1 MKKLIYIIVAIVVAL
16 LVGREFAP
24 AKYDS
29 TFDVESFSE
38 LPVQVG
44 GRIKPIDSV
53 ARNTLLILANRQKVI
68 TPEGEKLSPIEWFM
82 DLTMRP
88 EVADTYRV
96 FKIEFPDDLGLIGLK
111 TEKNHEDIGFFQ
123 SLLHLLGFG
132 EKQRH
137 YSFNDLQPYFDE
149 LHTLYGEVNPEPKK
163 RSPYEKQ
170 IVDLNEGLM
179 LYHRVMHSLHPI
191 GGAERLDSLVD
202 EYQSY
207 TSIIGPGMAELRK
220 QQAGEAFD
228 SNILNSFIF
237 FGDEYLKL
245 SQTAHLRVVP
255 PPAPVD
261 PMEDWKNIGLE
272 LLDVMRGE
280 GLSPYVTSYAA
291 LTMSY
296 RLDEPETFN
305 TEVSELRQRFIAVFP
320 PKAELLNELKSSYEY
335 KQANLFKK
343 LYLRVKL
350 HSDSDRVHFERL
362 FNDTQPFYV
371 SMQLYVLVFLLVCI
385 SWLCLPKEL
394 SRCAFWVLL
403 VAFAIHTF
411 GLLSRMYIQER
422 YGVFVTNLYSSAV
435 FVGWGAVL
443 LGAII
448 EKFYKNGI
456 GAAMASLVGFCTLI
470 VAHHLAMSG
479 DTLEMMRAVLDS
491 NFWLATHV
499 TVITFGYSAIFLAGA
514 LALIFGVLG
523 VFFKQFNKE
532 TARALSGM
540 VYGITC
546 FGTLFS
552 LVGTILGGI
561 WADQSW
567 GRFWGW
573 DPKENGAL
581 MIVIMGA
588 IFLHARWGGI
598 CKERGLMALAI
609 TGNIITA
616 WSWFGTNLLGVGLHS
631 YGFTDSGF
639 MWMMAFVLSQ
649 LVFIGLVLLPWRFWR
664 SEFGQ
669 GNNRKARK
677 RILATANA
685 TESVSES
692 PE

>member
-1 MKKLIYIIVAIVVAL
+1 MKKLIYIIVAVIAVL
-16 LVGREFAP
+16 LIARELKP
-24 AKYDS
+24 TQYES
-29 TFDVESFSE
+29 SFDIESFAE

-44 GRIKPIDSV
+44 GRIKPLDSV
-53 ARNTLLILANRQKVI
+53 ARNTLLVLSARQKVI
-68 TPEGEKLSPIEWFM
+68 APEGQTLSPIEWFM

-96 FKIEFPDDLGLIGLK
+96 FKIEFPDDLGFAGLA
-111 TEKNHEDIGFFQ
+111 EQG
-123 SLLHLLGFG
+123 
-132 EKQRH
+132 QRY
-137 YSFNDLQPYFDE
+137 YSFNDIQPYFNE
-149 LHTLYGEVNPEPKK
+149 LHELYKEVNPEPKK

-170 IVDLNEGLM
+170 IVDLNQGLM

-191 GGAERLDSLVD
+191 GNAERLDSLID
-202 EYQSY
+202 EYRTY

-220 QQAGEAFD
+220 QQAEEEFD
-228 SNILNSFIF
+228 SKILNSFIF

-245 SQTAHLRVVP
+245 SKIAHLSVVP

-272 LLDVMRGE
+272 LLDVMRGD

-291 LTMSY
+291 LTMAY
-296 RLDEPETFN
+296 RLDEPEAFN
-305 TEVSELRQRFIAVFP
+305 KEVAELRQRFIADFP
-320 PKAELLNELKSSYEY
+320 S
-335 KQANLFKK
+335 
-343 LYLRVKL
+343 
-350 HSDSDRVHFERL
+350 HIDRVHFERL
-362 FNDTQPFYV
+362 FNDTQPFYL
-371 SMQLYVLVFLLVCI
+371 SMQLYVLVFFMVCI
-385 SWLCLPKEL
+385 SWLCFQREL
-394 SRCAFWVLL
+394 SRCALWILL
-403 VAFAIHTF
+403 TAFAIHTL
-411 GLLSRMYIQER
+411 GLVARMYIQER

-443 LGAII
+443 LGALI

-499 TVITFGYSAIFLAGA
+499 TVITFGYSAMFLAGA
-514 LALIFGVLG
+514 LALVFGLLGIFS
-523 VFFKQFNKE
+523 KRFNKN

-546 FGTLFS
+546 FGALFS

-581 MIVIMGA
+581 MIVVMAA

-598 CKERGLMALAI
+598 CKERGLMSLAI
-609 TGNIITA
+609 CGNIITA

-639 MWMMAFVLSQ
+639 LWMMGFVLSQ
-649 LVFIGLVLLPWRFWR
+649 LFFIGIVLLPWRFWR

-669 GNNRKARK
+669 ANSRKQRK
-677 RILATANA
+677 RILVAAA
-685 TESVSES
+685 ESEA
-692 PE
+692 